1 MRAGRVIALVGR
13 EFRFSPYPEQ
23 QAEPPVTLSS
33 YVFRRE
39 FRTNGVGMTNISK
52 SRSKYTGLTR
62 ALAVAGVAAL
72 AMVLGNGTAS
82 AGVDNSS
89 SVVDARGNRIEVLQG
104 DTQFQVVPPLDGVP
118 TSVEFF
124 HNGYAGVNITGP
136 NAAEFTGTKLTIGYQ
151 IGYPITLSGATVV
164 LNSPGLGFV
173 IGASNGID
181 LGLVPT
187 PSLSL
192 NASNHADLAGDII
205 PSQELDI
212 DLAPGGIT
220 TVPLLENQSF
230 DGPAASVRFAGHTRF
245 HLGCAR
251 GSHHPAVRD
260 SCDGQGRYRHD
271 LRCAAEAQLAHASL
285 HTFRPAARHR
295 SRIGVGQRCPW

>member
-1 MRAGRVIALVGR
+1 M
-13 EFRFSPYPEQ
+13 YPEQ
-23 QAEPPVTLSS
+23 QAKSPVTLSS
-33 YVFRRE
+33 YAFRRK

-89 SVVDARGNRIEVLQG
+89 SVVDARGNRVEVLQG

-136 NAAEFTGTKLTIGYQ
+136 NAAEFKGTTLTIGYQ
-151 IGYPITLSGATVV
+151 IGYPIALSGATVV

-230 DGPAASVRFAGHTRF
+230 DGPAASVRLQGIHGSISGALGAVTIRPYATAVTAGGDT
-245 HLGCAR
+245 
-251 GSHHPAVRD
+251 VTT
-260 SCDGQGRYRHD
+260 Y
-271 LRCAAEAQLAHASL
+271 
-285 HTFRPAARHR
+285 
-295 SRIGVGQRCPW
+295 GVPQKLN

>member
-1 MRAGRVIALVGR
+1 M
-13 EFRFSPYPEQ
+13 
-23 QAEPPVTLSS
+23 
-33 YVFRRE
+33 
-39 FRTNGVGMTNISK
+39 NGVSVTNISK
-52 SRSKYTGLTR
+52 SRSTYTSLAR
-62 ALAVAGVAAL
+62 AFAVAGVAVL

-89 SVVDARGNRIEVLQG
+89 SVVDSRGNRIEVLQG

-136 NAAEFTGTKLTIGYQ
+136 NAAEFKGTKLTIGY
-151 IGYPITLSGATVV
+151 PIAPSGATVV

-192 NASNHADLAGDII
+192 NASNHADLADDII

-230 DGPAASVRFAGHTRF
+230 DGPAASVRLQGIHGSISGARSARSPSGRTRQ
-245 HLGCAR
+245 R
-251 GSHHPAVRD
+251 SP
-260 SCDGQGRYRHD
+260 
-271 LRCAAEAQLAHASL
+271 LRVTPS
-285 HTFRPAARHR
+285 RPTVCHR
-295 SRIGVGQRCPW
+295 SSTRTIVS

>member
-1 MRAGRVIALVGR
+1 MGI
-13 EFRFSPYPEQ
+13 
-23 QAEPPVTLSS
+23 
-33 YVFRRE
+33 
-39 FRTNGVGMTNISK
+39 GMTNISTARPRHK
-52 SRSKYTGLTR
+52 PLTR
-62 ALAVAGVAAL
+62 IAAIAGIAVL
-72 AMVLGNGTAS
+72 AMVMGNGTAS

-136 NAAEFTGTKLTIGYQ
+136 NAAEFKGTKLTVGYQ
-151 IGYPITLSGATVV
+151 IGYPIALSGATIV

-173 IGASNGID
+173 IGSSNGIN
-181 LGLVPT
+181 LGILPD

-192 NASNHADLAGDII
+192 NAGTNVGLVGDII

-230 DGPAASVRFAGHTRF
+230 DGPAATVRMQGVH
-245 HLGCAR
+245 
-251 GSHHPAVRD
+251 GSISGAV
-260 SCDGQGRYRHD
+260 GPV
-271 LRCAAEAQLAHASL
+271 
-285 HTFRPAARHR
+285 TIRPYATAVTAN
-295 SRIGVGQRCPW
+295 GDTVM

>member
-1 MRAGRVIALVGR
+1 
-13 EFRFSPYPEQ
+13 
-23 QAEPPVTLSS
+23 
-33 YVFRRE
+33 
-39 FRTNGVGMTNISK
+39 MTNVSP
-52 SRSKYTGLTR
+52 SRTGHKRMKRT
-62 ALAVAGVAAL
+62 LAVAAIA
-72 AMVLGNGTAS
+72 VLSVVMGGGTAS

-136 NAAEFTGTKLTIGYQ
+136 NAAGFKGTKLAIGYQ
-151 IGYPITLSGATVV
+151 IGYPIALSGATIV
-164 LNSPGLGFV
+164 LHSPGLGFV

-187 PSLSL
+187 PSLDL
-192 NASNHADLAGDII
+192 HASNHADLAGDII

-212 DLAPGGIT
+212 DLKPGGIT

-230 DGPAASVRFAGHTRF
+230 DGPAASVRLQGIHGSISGA
-245 HLGCAR
+245 LG
-251 GSHHPAVRD
+251 AVTIRPYATAVTA
-260 SCDGQGRYRHD
+260 QGDTVTTY
-271 LRCAAEAQLAHASL
+271 
-285 HTFRPAARHR
+285 
-295 SRIGVGQRCPW
+295 GVPQKLN